1 MDIILNSNQ
10 FSSAEI
16 RRLNYCRLYLE
27 ASTLSDLSH
36 ITGVRLDLSK
46 LEGRPS
52 LLSSITHGS
61 TIYQESPSAA
71 EWALWK
77 RANRLWSDDQGK
89 LFEPLG
95 PWIIDK
101 SQQRQRHQ
109 AYVGRHS
116 TGAMDVS
123 LWIPVDHQYIR
134 CEPLQDLWHYQEIGN
149 PILWEQ
155 VPDEAFPAEVWP
167 QAPGQWEL
175 TYTGN
180 VFTPIHPPPTTFA
193 AFVQTLPLWEV
204 EVLQMMELSCD
215 AFAVSEALSHG
226 VRAVSDGSV
235 WDDEQGAFGWI
246 ISNDIGE
253 RTASGMGPATGSRPN
268 SFRAEAYGMLATL
281 CFLTRLAEYTGYHEP
296 WVGILATDS
305 QSLLDTVL
313 EQTGNVDQMENDTTV
328 QSIKPVHTL
337 PVDGPEWDVVSN
349 ILELLAKQPGLEL
362 QYVKGHQDRDN
373 EYEHLSLLAQ
383 LNVDADAMATR
394 YQMHHGCYRPSALM
408 TTTAKVHLETPTGS
422 ITSKYGAA
430 L

>member
-1 MDIILNSNQ
+1 MKIIVGRCGFNRNTKKEILYGPLSLGGAGFRHLYVLQGISQTLMFIRHWRQNSTAGRLLRIGIAWFQEQVGVSFSILDNVQAILPHLESIWFKSLRQFLCSIHARLRLDEPAISKIQRLYDTHIMDIILNSNQ

-36 ITGVRLDLSK
+36 ITWVRLDLSK

-52 LLSSITHGS
+52 LVSSITHGS

-116 TGAMDVS
+116 TAAMDVS
-123 LWIPVDHQYIR
+123 LWIRVEHQYIR

-149 PILWEQ
+149 PISWEQ
-155 VPDEAFPAEVWP
+155 VPDEAFPAEAWP

-215 AFAVSEALSHG
+215 AFAVSETLSHG

-246 ISNDIGE
+246 ISNDSVNGLPQGWARQVGRGQI
-253 RTASGMGPATGSRPN
+253 
-268 SFRAEAYGMLATL
+268 
-281 CFLTRLAEYTGYHEP
+281 RLG
-296 WVGILATDS
+296 
-305 QSLLDTVL
+305 QR
-313 EQTGNVDQMENDTTV
+313 
-328 QSIKPVHTL
+328 HTECWQ
-337 PVDGPEWDVVSN
+337 PCVS
-349 ILELLAKQPGLEL
+349 
-362 QYVKGHQDRDN
+362 
-373 EYEHLSLLAQ
+373 
-383 LNVDADAMATR
+383 
-394 YQMHHGCYRPSALM
+394 
-408 TTTAKVHLETPTGS
+408 
-422 ITSKYGAA
+422 
-430 L
+430 